1 MLHESVG
8 QLVSTCSKAVGNAV
22 MLKLQCPEVRH
33 PVQAAIE
40 SEYSISNGLDN

>member
-22 MLKLQCPEVRH
+22 MLKLHCPKVRH